1 MEELSWRV
9 GMGPDQ
15 KGRKY
20 RLYPVDVGRH
30 WQFLIRKVRRL
41 NEVVDAGGQV

>member
-9 GMGPDQ
+9 GMGPDK

-20 RLYPVDVGRH
+20 RRYPVDGGKALAILN
-30 WQFLIRKVRRL
+30 QEGKKVK
-41 NEVVDAGGQV
+41 